1 MVVKVVVDFAPIRIS
16 PPVPFLDHP
25 NYFSSSRAKQIV
37 ITMGISKVYTE
48 VDDLSY
54 TQKHLMCI
62 LGILLPPVPFFLMTG
77 PKYTV
82 KTKEFWISV
91 FLMIFLYIVAIVYV
105 VWFIYIGFEEGRTGL
120 YHRLAED
127 PERAEPAPESLSAHE
142 SLSAPEQQSEASPS
156 LPSYE
161 ESEEN
166 SFPKDKKH
174 LGDHKIQH

>member
-1 MVVKVVVDFAPIRIS
+1 
-16 PPVPFLDHP
+16 
-25 NYFSSSRAKQIV
+25 
-37 ITMGISKVYTE
+37 MGISKVYTE

-91 FLMIFLYIVAIVYV
+91 FLMIFLYIVAIIYV

-127 PERAEPAPESLSAHE
+127 PERAEPAPESQP
-142 SLSAPEQQSEASPS
+142 APEQQSNAEASPS

-161 ESEEN
+161 ESEVN
-166 SFPKDKKH
+166 SFPKENKH

>member
-1 MVVKVVVDFAPIRIS
+1 
-16 PPVPFLDHP
+16 
-25 NYFSSSRAKQIV
+25 
-37 ITMGISKVYTE
+37 MGISKVYTE

-91 FLMIFLYIVAIVYV
+91 FLMIFLYIVAIIYV
-105 VWFIYIGFEEGRTGL
+105 VWFIYIGFEEGRTGS

-127 PERAEPAPESLSAHE
+127 PERAEPAPESQP
-142 SLSAPEQQSEASPS
+142 APEQQSNAEASPS

-161 ESEEN
+161 ESEVN
-166 SFPKDKKH
+166 SFPKENKH